1 MKLGRCSLA
10 GKTQPD
16 RQLVTKHGRLT
27 QPISGGADP
36 RQRWPLGGPWLRI
49 GHPASKPLA
58 WDGVTALGTL
68 NPNGKTK
75 TSRQSSPTSRRTDV
89 VTRRMFVGWR
99 PLASTRKLQVAGFE
113 GKSEYTSA
121 VASGLPLSMRLL

>member
-16 RQLVTKHGRLT
+16 HQLVTKHGRLT
-27 QPISGGADP
+27 QLVSGGVDP
-36 RQRWPLGGPWLRI
+36 RQRWPFGGPWLRI

-58 WDGVTALGTL
+58 WDGVMALNTL
-68 NPNGKTK
+68 KPIGKTK

-89 VTRRMFVGWR
+89 VTRRMFVEWR
-99 PLASTRKLQVAGFE
+99 PLASARKLQVAGFG
-113 GKSEYTSA
+113 GKYTSA
-121 VASGLPLSMRLL
+121 VASGLPLSMRLV